1 FVVNPLGVVEEAKTL
16 ATLMDLFENRKKVF
30 LVFNEKNQLNETDFI
45 QLKNQ
50 TRARLQE
57 LADERHLKNIL
68 KDIPIIKINAQMA
81 LMGKIKDKEKLV
93 EMSGYFEF
101 EKQLDKFIEG
111 ISQEDIYTRLE
122 NNLNL

>member
-1 FVVNPLGVVEEAKTL
+1 
-16 ATLMDLFENRKKVF
+16 
-30 LVFNEKNQLNETDFI
+30 FNEKNQLNETDFI

-81 LMGKIKDKEKLV
+81 LMGKLKDKEKLV

-122 NNLNL
+122 NNLNLFLTENIKGIEAQSKDEIVK